1 MFSSVSEA
9 KTVLMQSIQD
19 TKQWQQEYTALS
31 VRLQDIQLQLQDIQN
46 NKQQL
51 ELQVQVLREQR
62 A

>member
-1 MFSSVSEA
+1 MSEA

-19 TKQWQQEYTALS
+19 TKQWQQEYASLTT
-31 VRLQDIQLQLQDIQN
+31 RLQDIQSQLQDIKN